1 MKPDFA
7 LDFRDNQIALLHRQ
21 ETGWAII
28 GRVAMDDPDLDAA
41 MAYLRAT
48 ALGLSPRGVAA
59 KLILPN
65 EAILY
70 TELSNLP
77 YSHDQ
82 RAAAI
87 KQGLVGRTPYG
98 VDDLVY
104 DWTDAGSSAHVAV
117 IARETLEEAEGFA
130 SQHRF
135 NPISFAAL
143 PNQSGYDGEVWFGA
157 TQLSETLLA
166 QGEVIE
172 RDDVTLLA
180 MDADVAPTAELAA
193 SDFEMGAA
201 LDADQLDEPFVQTE
215 ADQSTSGARDRQ
227 TDQSPT
233 PQQDNREVLQDFMP
247 VDPVA
252 QTDLAD
258 VASPEPDQAPS
269 LGMEPKVGQL
279 REPDNGT
286 QPEAVHPTNR
296 DVQQTPPA
304 SFEAAFAETPEPSG
318 IAELTD
324 VEEAPMA
331 VDVPLIDELPAPD
344 KFGEKPQT
352 RAEKMLAAF
361 AARRDAALSKAEA
374 EANARRVEPVLRAA
388 KADDLQT
395 SVPLDGSSPQSAA
408 DLAAPSLLG
417 ADMWAPKSSADVA
430 EPADQAPPQT
440 SLATSLPK
448 LGVPVAK
455 IGRAPEVTSA
465 SGLKPAIVKHVPAK
479 QQPQK
484 LQDLKSMP
492 QTKARPRLGMGL
504 GWILTIVLL
513 LALVTAGALSELLL
527 TSYNALYG
535 KDSEVVSVE
544 PAQELELAEQAQ
556 IAGPA
561 TLAAPSAPVTNLPA
575 AGAVAEIAAA
585 PNPAPI
591 APAVIALAQTMPP
604 GQAPDLSLPAPNVSA
619 SAPRA
624 PPSPIA
630 DATTVGETP
639 ALAAAD
645 AALAPAD
652 AALATADPAR
662 PAPLPRPP
670 EVTRTS
676 SATASVP
683 VLAGKPAL
691 VPGPRPDLILA
702 AAAVARPATAQTAPV
717 VSALPTADPA
727 LAGAKPLPRPASVVA
742 AAEAAAPAP
751 ALGPPPGADPAL
763 ADARPT
769 KRPDNI
775 LSAGRAARLA
785 SASASIV
792 AGAEAAIAE
801 AALAP
806 APLADD
812 FNRSP
817 LAVTVSRIP
826 APRPAGLKSAFD
838 QAVAAA
844 AASDPVPEA
853 NPPAE
858 EVASNAAPVDESAEQ
873 DVGLDGGAAE
883 RSVVAKQATQRNMLN
898 LQNTNLVGIFGS
910 QANRYALIRQP
921 SGSFKRLKV
930 GDRFDGGRIAAITES
945 EVRYEKGGDL
955 LALRMPKT

>member
-70 TELSNLP
+70 TELSSLP
-77 YSHDQ
+77 YGHEQ

-87 KQGLVGRTPYG
+87 KQGLIGRTPYG

-104 DWTDAGSSAHVAV
+104 DWTDAGASAHVAV
-117 IARETLEEAEGFA
+117 IARETLDEAEGFA

-180 MDADVAPTAELAA
+180 VDADVAPKAELAA

-201 LDADQLDEPFVQTE
+201 LDADPLDEPFAQAE
-215 ADQSTSGARDRQ
+215 ADHPPSGARNAQKDP
-227 TDQSPT
+227 SPA
-233 PQQDNREVLQDFMP
+233 PQQDNREVLQDFMT
-247 VDPVA
+247 VDPVVQEGVA
-252 QTDLAD
+252 N
-258 VASPEPDQAPS
+258 VASLEPDQASSPG
-269 LGMEPKVGQL
+269 LEPKVEQAY
-279 REPDNGT
+279 EPDLGT
-286 QPEAVHPTNR
+286 QPEALRQANS
-296 DVQQTPPA
+296 DNQQTPPA

-318 IAELTD
+318 LAASAD

-331 VDVPLIDELPAPD
+331 VDVPLIDDLPAPD

-361 AARRDAALSKAEA
+361 SARRDAALSKAEA
-374 EANARRVEPVLRAA
+374 ETNARRVEPVLRVA

-395 SVPLDGSSPQSAA
+395 SLPLDQVPAYAAA
-408 DLAAPSLLG
+408 DLAAPSLL
-417 ADMWAPKSSADVA
+417 AAEMQAPQSSAPIA
-430 EPADQAPPQT
+430 KPADPAPQPT
-440 SLATSLPK
+440 SPLLVLPK
-448 LGVPVAK
+448 LGVPEAK
-455 IGRAPEVTSA
+455 LGRAPEVAAT
-465 SGLKPAIVKHVPAK
+465 SGLRPAIVKHVPAK
-479 QQPQK
+479 QQQQK
-484 LQDLKSMP
+484 PQDLKSMP
-492 QTKARPRLGMGL
+492 QAKARPRLGMRL
-504 GWILTIVLL
+504 GWILTIILL
-513 LALVTAGALSELLL
+513 LALAAAGALSEYML
-527 TSYNALYG
+527 TSYNVLFSKQTELVA
-535 KDSEVVSVE
+535 VE
-544 PAQELELAEQAQ
+544 PAQEPEPEPAQNALTTQ
-556 IAGPA
+556 IAAPA
-561 TLAAPSAPVTNLPA
+561 TLATPISPVEDLPA
-575 AGAVAEIAAA
+575 TEKVAKVAAA
-585 PNPAPI
+585 QNPAPI
-591 APAVIALAQTMPP
+591 APAAVALAQTMPTSP
-604 GQAPDLSLPAPNVSA
+604 PPDLTLPTLFGVA
-619 SAPRA
+619 SAQGARPNA
-624 PPSPIA
+624 IA
-630 DATTVGETP
+630 DPTLGETS
-639 ALAAAD
+639 ALAAAN
-645 AALAPAD
+645 AAL
-652 AALATADPAR
+652 

-670 EVTRTS
+670 EVTRT
-676 SATASVP
+676 ATTSASVL

-691 VPGPRPDLILA
+691 VPSPRPDLILA
-702 AAAVARPATAQTAPV
+702 AAGALRPATAQTAPDL
-717 VSALPTADPA
+717 SAPPVADPS
-727 LAGAKPLPRPASVVA
+727 LAGAKPLPRPASIVA
-742 AAEAAAPAP
+742 AAKAAAPAP
-751 ALGPPPGADPAL
+751 SLGPPPAADPVL

-785 SASASIV
+785 SAPASLV

-806 APLADD
+806 APLAADP
-812 FNRSP
+812 NLSP
-817 LAVTVSRIP
+817 LAVSVSRIP

-838 QAVAAA
+838 QALAAA
-844 AASDPVPEA
+844 AALDPVPEA
-853 NPPAE
+853 SPPAE
-858 EVASNAAPVDESAEQ
+858 EVASNVAPVDESAEQ

-955 LALRMPKT
+955 LALRMPKI

>member
-70 TELSNLP
+70 TAISNLP
-77 YSHDQ
+77 YGHDQ

-104 DWTDAGSSAHVAV
+104 DWTDAGASAHVAV

-180 MDADVAPTAELAA
+180 VDADVAPAAELAA

-201 LDADQLDEPFVQTE
+201 LDTDQIDAAVVVAEPVQ
-215 ADQSTSGARDRQ
+215 SPINARDPQ
-227 TDQSPT
+227 TDPSPA
-233 PQQDNREVLQDFMP
+233 PQQDAREVLQDFMNADRFAQE
-247 VDPVA
+247 VVA
-252 QTDLAD
+252 DD
-258 VASPEPDQAPS
+258 ASPEPDHASS
-269 LGMEPKVGQL
+269 LGLEPNVVQVH
-279 REPDNGT
+279 EPDRGI
-286 QPEAVHPTNR
+286 QPEALRPANKEI
-296 DVQQTPPA
+296 QQKQPA
-304 SFEAAFAETPEPSG
+304 SFEAAFAETPEPTG
-318 IAELTD
+318 PAEEAD

-331 VDVPLIDELPAPD
+331 VDVPLIDDLPAPD
-344 KFGEKPQT
+344 RFGEKPQT

-361 AARRDAALSKAEA
+361 AARRDAALFKAAA
-374 EANARRVEPVLRAA
+374 ETNARRVEPVLRAA

-395 SVPLDGSSPQSAA
+395 SVPLDEVSAYTLA
-408 DLAAPSLLG
+408 DLAVDPVASSFMPAPESALLVADPTDLG
-417 ADMWAPKSSADVA
+417 AQPVT
-430 EPADQAPPQT
+430 PA
-440 SLATSLPK
+440 SSLPK
-448 LGVPVAK
+448 LGVPEVK
-455 IGRAPEVTSA
+455 LGRAPEVTA
-465 SGLKPAIVKHVPAK
+465 TSGLRPAIVKHVPAK

-484 LQDLKSMP
+484 LQDLKAMP
-492 QTKARPRLGMGL
+492 QSKARPRLGMRL
-504 GWILTIVLL
+504 GWIMTIILL
-513 LALVTAGALSELLL
+513 LALAAASALSELLL
-527 TSYNALYG
+527 TSYNALYS
-535 KDSEVVSVE
+535 KETDLVSVQ
-544 PAQELELAEQAQ
+544 PAQEPELAEQAQ
-556 IAGPA
+556 IAAPA
-561 TLAAPSAPVTNLPA
+561 TLATPTEPVADLPA
-575 AGAVAEIAAA
+575 AEAAVEAVAEVTAA
-585 PNPAPI
+585 PDLAPI
-591 APAVIALAQTMPP
+591 VPAAISLGQTMPL
-604 GQAPDLSLPAPNVSA
+604 GQAPDLLLPAPNAAA

-624 PPSPIA
+624 PPSPIT
-630 DATTVGETP
+630 DAMSVGETS

-645 AALAPAD
+645 AAL
-652 AALATADPAR
+652 
-662 PAPLPRPP
+662 PAPLPR
-670 EVTRTS
+670 EATRT
-676 SATASVP
+676 ATASAVALVFTGKP
-683 VLAGKPAL
+683 VLIPS
-691 VPGPRPDLILA
+691 PRPDVILA
-702 AAAVARPATAQTAPV
+702 AAALARPSTAKPAPDL
-717 VSALPTADPA
+717 SALPAADPA
-727 LAGAKPLPRPASVVA
+727 LAGAKPLPRPASILA
-742 AAEAAAPAP
+742 AVKAAAP

-806 APLADD
+806 APLAVDP
-812 FNRSP
+812 NLSP

-826 APRPAGLKSAFD
+826 APRPAGLKSAFN
-838 QAVAAA
+838 QALAAA
-844 AASDPVPEA
+844 AALNPAPEA
-853 NPPAE
+853 SPPAD
-858 EVASNAAPVDESAEQ
+858 EVANNAAPADESAEQ
-873 DVGLDGGAAE
+873 DVGLDGGASE

-955 LALRMPKT
+955 LALRMPKI

>member
-7 LDFRDNQIALLHRQ
+7 LDFRDDQIALLHRQ

-70 TELSNLP
+70 TEISNLP
-77 YSHDQ
+77 YGHDQ

-104 DWTDAGSSAHVAV
+104 DWTDAGASAHVAV

-180 MDADVAPTAELAA
+180 VDADVAPAAELAA

-201 LDADQLDEPFVQTE
+201 LDTDQIDAAVVVAEPVQPPIY
-215 ADQSTSGARDRQ
+215 ARDPQ
-227 TDQSPT
+227 TDPSPA
-233 PQQDNREVLQDFMP
+233 PQQDAREVLQDFMNADRFAQE
-247 VDPVA
+247 VVA
-252 QTDLAD
+252 DD
-258 VASPEPDQAPS
+258 ASPEPDQASS
-269 LGMEPKVGQL
+269 LGLEPKVEQVH
-279 REPDNGT
+279 EPDRGI
-286 QPEAVHPTNR
+286 QPDALRPANR
-296 DVQQTPPA
+296 EIQQKQPA
-304 SFEAAFAETPEPSG
+304 SFEAAFAETPEPTGS
-318 IAELTD
+318 AALAD

-331 VDVPLIDELPAPD
+331 VDVPLIDDLPAPD
-344 KFGEKPQT
+344 RFGEKPQT

-361 AARRDAALSKAEA
+361 AARRDAALSKAAA
-374 EANARRVEPVLRAA
+374 ETNARRVEPVLRAA

-395 SVPLDGSSPQSAA
+395 SVPLDEVSAHATPDLPAPPLRAADMRAPESAA
-408 DLAAPSLLG
+408 P
-417 ADMWAPKSSADVA
+417 VA
-430 EPADQAPPQT
+430 EHADPDQQPTSPA
-440 SLATSLPK
+440 SSLPK
-448 LGVPVAK
+448 LGVPEAK
-455 IGRAPEVTSA
+455 LGRAPEVTA
-465 SGLKPAIVKHVPAK
+465 TSGLRPAIVKHVPAK

-484 LQDLKSMP
+484 LQDLKAMP
-492 QTKARPRLGMGL
+492 QSKARPRLGMRL
-504 GWILTIVLL
+504 GWILAIVLL

-527 TSYNALYG
+527 TSFNALYG
-535 KDSEVVSVE
+535 KQTELVAVE
-544 PAQELELAEQAQ
+544 PAQEPEPAQ
-556 IAGPA
+556 NALTTHIAAPA
-561 TLAAPSAPVTNLPA
+561 TLATTTAPVADLPA
-575 AGAVAEIAAA
+575 AENVAKVMAE
-585 PNPAPI
+585 PDPSPI
-591 APAVIALAQTMPP
+591 APAAISRAQTMPL
-604 GQAPDLSLPAPNVSA
+604 GQAPDLSLPAPNAAA

-624 PPSPIA
+624 PPSPIT
-630 DATTVGETP
+630 DAMSVGETS
-639 ALAAAD
+639 ALAD
-645 AALAPAD
+645 AAL
-652 AALATADPAR
+652 
-662 PAPLPRPP
+662 PAPLTR
-670 EVTRTS
+670 EATRT
-676 SATASVP
+676 ATASAVAL
-683 VLAGKPAL
+683 VFTGKPAL
-691 VPGPRPDLILA
+691 IPSPRPDVILA
-702 AAAVARPATAQTAPV
+702 AAALARPSTAKTAPDL
-717 VSALPTADPA
+717 SALPAADPA

-742 AAEAAAPAP
+742 AAKAAAP

-769 KRPDNI
+769 KRPDDI

-806 APLADD
+806 APLAVDP
-812 FNRSP
+812 NLSP

-838 QAVAAA
+838 QALAAA
-844 AASDPVPEA
+844 AALNPAPEA
-853 NPPAE
+853 SPPAE
-858 EVASNAAPVDESAEQ
+858 EVASNAAPADESAEQ
-873 DVGLDGGAAE
+873 DVGLDGGASE

-955 LALRMPKT
+955 LALRMPKI